1 MNYTGVMIF
10 SVLETLMTQNNY
22 FFLGHPKTRA
32 FITHCGTNGIYE
44 AIYHGVPVVG
54 IPLFGDQ
61 FDNIA
66 RVQAKGAA
74 VQLDLNTMTSS
85 DLLKALRT
93 VINNSS

>member
-1 MNYTGVMIF
+1 M
-10 SVLETLMTQNNY
+10 SVYFWNSYDLEWWFFF
-22 FFLGHPKTRA
+22 FFLGHPQTRA

-74 VQLDLNTMTSS
+74 VQLDLHTMTSS
-85 DLLKALRT
+85 DLLNALKAA
-93 VINNSS
+93 INNPSWV

>member
-1 MNYTGVMIF
+1 M
-10 SVLETLMTQNNY
+10 
-22 FFLGHPKTRA
+22 
-32 FITHCGTNGIYE
+32 
-44 AIYHGVPVVG
+44 VG

-85 DLLKALRT
+85 DLLKDLRT